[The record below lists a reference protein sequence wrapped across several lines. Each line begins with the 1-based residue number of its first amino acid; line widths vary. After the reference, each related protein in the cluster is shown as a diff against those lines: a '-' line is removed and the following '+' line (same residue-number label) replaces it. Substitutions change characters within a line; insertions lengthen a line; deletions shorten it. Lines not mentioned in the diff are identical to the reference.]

1 MKSRRFLTGMLL
13 VTFVMFDA
21 LVVAS
26 VVAQPF
32 FSEVY
37 ADPPGSD
44 NNKEFVELCG
54 LGANGTALNLSGFRF
69 ADSASGDT
77 LSLSWWNGSSPCALL
92 VEDGFDASGL
102 SCSMYRLGAS
112 IGNGLNN
119 GGDALLLFAPD
130 GSLLLNSSYGAT
142 ETGRS
147 LVWNRSGW
155 LQATPSPCIPTPIN
169 NSVLNNITNST
180 ENNLTNSTIN
190 STIDGCNNIN
200 NNISNNSINESNTAF
215 PFSLTLLLPTTL
227 YTGVPYENPF
237 RVRNNAYE
245 SGGNA
250 TNLTLTTT
258 LCNASECTTEQH
270 SLLVRSWKSSG
281 TGTLLLNESGNYT
294 LCAHL
299 TTNTN
304 KTTNNT
310 AQRRNSSESCWH
322 LQAINPHTI
331 RCNISLALAV
341 ENEQPY
347 YTPGETLRFRNLL
360 SNDTFPY
367 SITYRVESFGG
378 ATIRNTITENQYTK
392 RWTPPKRSGINLY
405 WLENSLLFTACNN
418 SNNHTTNRHLIVVVD
433 NESGDIRSTES
444 SESRITLAV
453 PAKTYRAGSAVP
465 VTLTI
470 TKGNTRKYSVKLWT
484 EQGGR
489 RSSAT
494 TTIHVSDDVE
504 LQVPLLLK
512 ANAKSGTH
520 TLHAEGLGTSATTKI
535 TVAQKATPHLQKSA
549 HITSFYTRSRR
560 AQPTITL
567 YASIVGNGTLT
578 LYGLNDYDKTASK
591 SGTWKRTVH
600 LQEGKNPFLL
610 LLSDED
616 GVFDAAIL
624 LLVMNATTI
633 TRVDHYT
640 SKPETRATTETGL
653 KTRVERQSVEEEV
666 RNTKESRDTPL
677 FTGYTTKENNAR
689 TAPLLLGLAGA
700 LALAIVLREK

>member
-1 MKSRRFLTGMLL
+1 MGRRFLTGILL
-13 VTFVMFDA
+13 VTFVA
-21 LVVAS
+21 LLVAG

-44 NNKEFVELCG
+44 NNREFVELCG
-54 LGANGTALNLSGFRF
+54 LGENGTALNLSGFRF

-77 LSLSWWNGSSPCALL
+77 LSLSRWNGSSPCALL

-102 SCSMYRLGAS
+102 SCSIYRLGAS

-119 GGDALLLFAPD
+119 GGDALRLFAPN
-130 GSLLLNSSYGAT
+130 GSLLLTSSYGAT

-147 LVWNRSGW
+147 LVWNGSGW

-169 NSVLNNITNST
+169 NSIFNDITNST
-180 ENNLTNSTIN
+180 ENNVTNSTIN
-190 STIDGCNNIN
+190 CTIDNCNNIN
-200 NNISNNSINESNTAF
+200 NNISNNSMNESNTSF

-237 RVRNNAYE
+237 RIRNNAYE

-250 TNLTLTTT
+250 TNLTLTLT
-258 LCNASECTTEQH
+258 LCHASECTTEQH
-270 SLLVRSWKSSG
+270 ALLIKSWKSSG
-281 TGTLLLNESGNYT
+281 TGILLLNKSGNYT

-299 TTNTN
+299 SL
-304 KTTNNT
+304 
-310 AQRRNSSESCWH
+310 NSSEKRTKKATKNSRTSTNYCWN
-322 LQAINPHTI
+322 LTARDPHATP
-331 RCNISLALAV
+331 CNISLALAV

-367 SITYRVESFGG
+367 SITYRVESFDG
-378 ATIRNTITENQYTK
+378 ATLRSTRTENQHTK
-392 RWTPPKRSGINLY
+392 RWTPPKRSGIRLY
-405 WLENSLLFTACNN
+405 WLENSLLFLACNN
-418 SNNHTTNRHLIVVVD
+418 SNNHTSNRHLIVVVGKG
-433 NESGDIRSTES
+433 EKERSENA
-444 SESRITLAV
+444 RITLAV
-453 PAKTYRAGSAVP
+453 PAKTYRAGDTIP
-465 VTLTI
+465 VTLSI
-470 TKGNTRKYSVKLWT
+470 TKGTTRKYSIKLWT
-484 EQGGR
+484 EQDGR

-520 TLHAEGLGTSATTKI
+520 TLHAEGLDTSATTRI
-535 TVAQKATPHLQKSA
+535 TVEDSA
-549 HITSFYTRSRR
+549 APPAPQRARITSFYTRNRK
-560 AQPTITL
+560 AQQRITL
-567 YASIVGNGTLT
+567 AARVVGNGTLT

-600 LQEGKNPFLL
+600 LRPGKNPFLL

-616 GVFDAAIL
+616 GVLDAATL
-624 LLVMNATTI
+624 LLVMNATSI

-640 SKPETRATTETGL
+640 SEPEIKATLLRMGEKHATAGEKNGT
-653 KTRVERQSVEEEV
+653 SA
-666 RNTKESRDTPL
+666 KESGKTAL
-677 FTGYTTKENNAR
+677 FTGYATKENNTR
-689 TAPLLLGLAGA
+689 RAPLLLGLAGA